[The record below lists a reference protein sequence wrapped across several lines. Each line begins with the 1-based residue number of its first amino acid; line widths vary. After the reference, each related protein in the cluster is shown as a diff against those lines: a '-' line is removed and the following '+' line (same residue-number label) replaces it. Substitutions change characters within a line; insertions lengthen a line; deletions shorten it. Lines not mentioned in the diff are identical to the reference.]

1 MIIEDVN
8 KFSKILNGRFING
21 VKNCKDLFYEDVEV
35 YPSSAYIL
43 FENELHKVD
52 VFNEV
57 TICKLPFGNIVN
69 NHFVVND
76 VILTNGEDVPLKFF
90 VHPYFW
96 KRFNNDSPEYGLNF
110 ISDDMSNR
118 IIDNFDSC
126 VYGTVFID

>member
-8 KFSKILNGRFING
+8 EFRNSLNGKFING
-21 VKNCKDLFYEDVEV
+21 VKNCMDLFYEDVEV
-35 YPSSAYIL
+35 FPSLAYIL
-43 FENELHKVD
+43 FEGKLHKVD
-52 VFNEV
+52 VFNDSNVCE
-57 TICKLPFGNIVN
+57 LSFGNIVN

-76 VILTNGEDVPLKFF
+76 TLLTNGEDVPLKFF

-110 ISDDMSNR
+110 ISEDMRNR
-118 IIDNFDSC
+118 IINNFNSC

>member
-1 MIIEDVN
+1 MIIEYVD
-8 KFSKILNGRFING
+8 KFSSILNGRLING

-35 YPSSAYIL
+35 YLSSAYIL
-43 FENELHKVD
+43 FEDKLHKVD
-52 VFNEV
+52 VFNNMS
-57 TICKLPFGNIVN
+57 ICKLSFGDIIN

-76 VILTNGEDVPLKFF
+76 TTLTNGEDVPLKFF

-110 ISDDMSNR
+110 ISDDMRNR

>member
-1 MIIEDVN
+1 MIIEDVSE
-8 KFSKILNGRFING
+8 FSDILNGRFING
-21 VKNCKDLFYEDVEV
+21 VKNCMDLFYEDVEV
-35 YPSSAYIL
+35 FPSSACIL
-43 FENELHKVD
+43 FEGKLHKVD
-52 VFNEV
+52 VFNDKAV
-57 TICKLPFGNIVN
+57 CKLSFGNIVN

-76 VILTNGEDVPLKFF
+76 VMLTNGEDIPLKFF

-110 ISDDMSNR
+110 ISDEMRNR

>member
-8 KFSKILNGRFING
+8 KFSNILNGRFING

-43 FENELHKVD
+43 FEDKLHKVD
-52 VFNEV
+52 VCNYRS
-57 TICKLPFGNIVN
+57 ICKLSFGDIVN

-76 VILTNGEDVPLKFF
+76 TMLTNGEDVPLKFF
-90 VHPYFW
+90 VHHYFW

-110 ISDDMSNR
+110 ISDDMRNR

>member
-1 MIIEDVN
+1 MIIEDVD
-8 KFSKILNGRFING
+8 KFSSILNGRFING

-35 YPSSAYIL
+35 FLSSAYIL
-43 FENELHKVD
+43 FEGNLHKVD

-57 TICKLPFGNIVN
+57 TICKLSFGDIIN

-76 VILTNGEDVPLKFF
+76 IMLTNGEDVPLKFF

-110 ISDDMSNR
+110 ISDDMRNR

>member
-21 VKNCKDLFYEDVEV
+21 VKNCKDLFYEDIEV
-35 YPSSAYIL
+35 HPSSAYIL
-43 FENELHKVD
+43 FEGNLHKVD
-52 VFNEV
+52 VFNDRNVCE
-57 TICKLPFGNIVN
+57 LFFGDIVN

-76 VILTNGEDVPLKFF
+76 VTLTNGEDVPLKFF

-96 KRFNNDSPEYGLNF
+96 KRFNNDSPEYGLKF
-110 ISDDMSNR
+110 VSEDMRNR
-118 IIDNFDSC
+118 IINNFNSC